1 MKKPPERCAPRAAG
15 FTLVEILVALAVLA
29 IALAAVMRS
38 ITQSIDTS
46 AALRERT
53 MALWVAQNRLATHQL
68 QRDFP
73 SPDSTDGNVTLGGRE
88 WRWREQVATTPDAD
102 LRRIEIEVR
111 AVNGEQMLGRLT
123 GFLRRPTAMP

>member
-1 MKKPPERCAPRAAG
+1 MNCAPERHAG

-38 ITQSIDTS
+38 ISQGIDTS

-73 SPDSTDGNVTLGGRE
+73 APDTTDGTVTLGGRE

-102 LRRIEIEVR
+102 LRRMEIDVR
-111 AVNGEQMLGRLT
+111 AAGGEQTLAHLV
-123 GFLRRPTAMP
+123 GFLRRTATTP